1 MYVPA
6 DHGLAPRDL
15 FRPRHAGDLPFP
27 LSAPQ
32 HRYFYRARNAIYHV
46 FRALGFESGG
56 TVLMP
61 AYHNT
66 NEVAAVRA
74 AGARVRFYR
83 IGRDLEPDL
92 EELARLIRSTDVRAL
107 FVIHYFGWAQP
118 VKELLDICEARG
130 LVLFEDCA
138 LALLSETLGRP
149 LGSFGHY
156 ATYCLYKTLP
166 VPNGG
171 VLVENVPGLS
181 SLDRLELAPCGA
193 ATLWGRSLEL
203 LLETLRDRSYRVG
216 QSAFR
221 VKRAVGRVLRTL
233 NVNRVPF
240 GDIGFDRDLANVAI
254 SPLSLRLLDHFDY
267 DEIRRRR
274 RENFGLLRER
284 LDGGATLF
292 PRELE
297 AGMCPTIFPILV
309 PDKPAAARA
318 LRARGID
325 AMEFWNSGDPEVR
338 GKAFADAQFLR
349 DHVLELPIHQDIT
362 PAQVEYMAGHV
373 LNLKLT
379 L

>member
-92 EELARLIRSTDVRAL
+92 EDLERLIRSTDVRAL

-118 VKELLDICEARG
+118 VKELLDLCEARG

-171 VLVENVPGLS
+171 VLVENVPALS

-325 AMEFWNSGDPEVR
+325 AMEFWNSGDPEAC

-362 PAQVEYMAGHV
+362 PSQVEYMAGHV

>member
-6 DHGLAPRDL
+6 DHGLALRDL

-92 EELARLIRSTDVRAL
+92 EDLARLIRSTDVRAL

-118 VKELLDICEARG
+118 VKELLDLCEARG

-171 VLVENVPGLS
+171 VLVENVPALS

-325 AMEFWNSGDPEVR
+325 AMEFWNSGDPEAR